1 MTKPCFKVKFLVCI
15 EKSANCTACWRYYY
29 FTFFLCHVGAM
40 SSTCY
45 NPLLYGWMNTGFRTE
60 FSKLLPC
67 LR

>member
-1 MTKPCFKVKFLVCI
+1 
-15 EKSANCTACWRYYY
+15 
-29 FTFFLCHVGAM
+29 M

>member
-1 MTKPCFKVKFLVCI
+1 
-15 EKSANCTACWRYYY
+15 
-29 FTFFLCHVGAM
+29 M

-45 NPLLYGWMNTGFRTE
+45 NPLLYGWLNTAFRQE